1 MSVDDRWK
9 EVISKKLCINCL
21 RKFHMAN
28 KCRFT
33 NTCKACHR
41 KHHTSLHRFYS
52 NSEEPNVSNT
62 VCYSN
67 SNLDNANSENVPTVR
82 ENIQLSTTCLNSNS
96 VDSNTLLSTTL
107 LKVKNVEGNLITCR
121 ALIDNGS
128 QKCLISKR
136 CATLLELTETVSN
149 KSISAINNTMI
160 ETNLNE
166 VILEFK
172 PHFNENKE
180 FNCTALVVT
189 KVTSDLPNFK
199 FDSSYW
205 PHLQGLKLADP
216 TFFIASPIDILLG
229 ADMYAEMLLGQ
240 LISGKKG
247 TPVAIN
253 SHLGWLVSGRIFSDA
268 KHEKDVVNCHL
279 VATLESQ
286 LKAFWELESIP
297 QTEVRTKDDTVCER
311 FYDSTV
317 TRSSGRYTVRLPFNN
332 FGNSASQA
340 LKRFNYLEAKLS
352 KNNSLREQYSKF
364 MLEYLQLGHMELV
377 PPDEIDKEKSFYL
390 PHHFVINEDSSTTKL
405 RVVFDAS
412 AKDSNGN
419 SLNSALFLGPRLQP
433 ELFSILLKFR
443 YFKIAISG
451 DIEKMYRQIRMN
463 NEDSD
468 FQRMFWRFNP
478 DDDLQVYRLL
488 TVTYG
493 TACAPFL
500 AVRTLKQLA
509 NDEEVSFPEASKVL
523 QDEFYIDDL
532 LSGADSIA
540 EAKQLAT
547 DLNALLERGGFN
559 LRKWASNC
567 SEVFNN
573 IPDHALAC
581 RDILIKETQSHKIL
595 VLFWN
600 FKEYTF
606 QVKISQ
612 PGEVLS
618 KRNLLSVITKIY
630 DPLGFLS
637 PTTIVLKIMLQNLW
651 KNKLP
656 WDEPIPEEIDKTW
669 KIFHSEMEQL
679 RDIKI
684 KRRFK
689 KSSETV

>member
-107 LKVKNVEGNLITCR
+107 LKVKNVE
-121 ALIDNGS
+121 
-128 QKCLISKR
+128 
-136 CATLLELTETVSN
+136 
-149 KSISAINNTMI
+149 
-160 ETNLNE
+160 
-166 VILEFK
+166 
-172 PHFNENKE
+172 
-180 FNCTALVVT
+180 VVT

-581 RDILIKETQSHKIL
+581 RDILIKETHQLMADLPRDRVIPSKPFQRVGMDFAGPISTKPNLPRSKVTLKSYIALFICFATKAVHLEL
-595 VLFWN
+595 VSDLSTEAFLASFRRFIARRGLLSDVYSDNATN
-600 FKEYTF
+600 FKEASNYLKSLY
-606 QVKISQ
+606 KIVRDNSVQ
-612 PGEVLS
+612 DFS
-618 KRNLLSVITKIY
+618 SNLQIFWHFIPPAT
-630 DPLGFLS
+630 PHFGG
-637 PTTIVLKIMLQNLW
+637 LW
-651 KNKLP
+651 ESN
-656 WDEPIPEEIDKTW
+656 I
-669 KIFHSEMEQL
+669 
-679 RDIKI
+679 
-684 KRRFK
+684 
-689 KSSETV
+689 